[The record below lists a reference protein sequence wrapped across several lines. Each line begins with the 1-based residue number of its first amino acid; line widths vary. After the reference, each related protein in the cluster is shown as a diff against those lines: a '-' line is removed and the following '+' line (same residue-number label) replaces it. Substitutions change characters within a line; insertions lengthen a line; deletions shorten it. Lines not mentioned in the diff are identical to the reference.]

1 MPSSPQI
8 RSSWRIIDRART
20 SCLAS
25 SSVRCRRRRAARS
38 IPRSSM
44 SCSSLSW
51 AAEMHDR
58 DTLHRFLFD
67 RFPIRGHLVHL
78 DAAWRAL
85 IEHRE
90 YPNAIRETLG
100 EAVVASLLLAA
111 TIKFEGVL
119 SLQLQG
125 DGPMHL
131 LLAQCTS
138 GLGVRGLA
146 RYRDFGAGAQKI
158 SELIG
163 NGNLTV
169 TLETDEGGQR
179 YQGIVPIEGERLAD
193 SIQAYFQNSEQ
204 LPTRLW
210 LHADAQGASG
220 MLLQKL
226 PASDSLPPADAALID
241 DAWRRVQLIA
251 DTLTPEELRTLADAE
266 ILHRLFNEDDLRL
279 FEPSPVYFRCRCSR
293 ERVAGMLQGLGE
305 TETRSILAERGEV
318 EVRCDFCNRAYVFD
332 AVDVARLFNAGMPSD
347 GGARIH

>member
-1 MPSSPQI
+1 
-8 RSSWRIIDRART
+8 
-20 SCLAS
+20 
-25 SSVRCRRRRAARS
+25 
-38 IPRSSM
+38 
-44 SCSSLSW
+44 
-51 AAEMHDR
+51 MHDR

-85 IEHRE
+85 IEHRQ
-90 YPNAIRETLG
+90 YPDAIRETLG

-111 TIKFEGVL
+111 TIKFDGVL
-119 SLQLQG
+119 SLQLRG

-146 RYRDFGAGAQKI
+146 RYREGEGASGSHKI
-158 SELIG
+158 NELIG

-169 TLETDEGGQR
+169 TLENEENAQR

-193 SIQAYFQNSEQ
+193 SLQAYFQNSEQ

-226 PASDSLPPADAALID
+226 PGASSLPPADAALVD

-305 TETRSILAERGEV
+305 AETRSVIAERGKV
-318 EVRCDFCNRAYVFD
+318 EVHCDFCNRAYVFD
-332 AVDVARLFNAGMPSD
+332 AVDVEQLFKAPVPPD
-347 GGARIH
+347 GGGRAGTRVH